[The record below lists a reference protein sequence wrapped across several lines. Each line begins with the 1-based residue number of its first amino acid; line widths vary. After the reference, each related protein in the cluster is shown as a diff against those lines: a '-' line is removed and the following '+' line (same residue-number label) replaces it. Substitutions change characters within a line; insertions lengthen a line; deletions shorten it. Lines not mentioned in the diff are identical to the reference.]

1 MDVSDPG
8 DERHE
13 PASSVSVSVE
23 PDSRAVAP
31 LVGILALI
39 ALAVVLAT
47 VIAVGATP
55 SSLETAGPTAA
66 FELSA
71 DGDAS
76 SIVIEH
82 VAGDAIDVEPL
93 AVTIAVDGEELD
105 EQPPVPFVGANGF
118 DGTPDGPFNAAS
130 DSEWRAGERA
140 GLVVAGTN
148 DPAIESGDSVTVTLV
163 ADGTRVATLET
174 TAR

>member
-1 MDVSDPG
+1 MLSPDRNG
-8 DERHE
+8 ETHE
-13 PASSVSVSVE
+13 YASVAPE
-23 PDSRAVAP
+23 TDHRAVAR
-31 LVGILALI
+31 LVGVLALI
-39 ALAVVLAT
+39 ALTVVLAAI
-47 VIAVGATP
+47 VAVGASTL
-55 SSLETAGPTAA
+55 SLEPGGPTAA

-71 DGDAS
+71 NSDAS
-76 SIVIEH
+76 SIAIDH
-82 VAGDAIDVEPL
+82 VGGDAIDVETL

-130 DSEWRAGERA
+130 GSEWRAGERA

-148 DPAIESGDSVTVTLV
+148 DPAIESGHSVTVTLV
-163 ADGTRVATLET
+163 VDGTRVATLET